1 MCRVLSFN
9 ETSYTKTQPDRL
21 ENSALN
27 LREKERKKKKRKLVH
42 RKQTNESSNIQS
54 FFLVS
59 TNADCNYWIPLIWA
73 LMSASLLIVTCCSC
87 LTNWL
92 YTRLGMIMT
101 LTHTHTLSLYRPWSQ
116 GYLQPWQDALITG
129 HMNHLVGVWYCVFVL
144 RDKER

>member
-92 YTRLGMIMT
+92 YTKLGMIMT
-101 LTHTHTLSLYRPWSQ
+101 LTHTHTHTLSLQ
-116 GYLQPWQDALITG
+116 ALITG
-129 HMNHLVGVWYCVFVL
+129 LFTALTGRTDHWSHEPFSWCVILCVCFK
-144 RDKER
+144 R